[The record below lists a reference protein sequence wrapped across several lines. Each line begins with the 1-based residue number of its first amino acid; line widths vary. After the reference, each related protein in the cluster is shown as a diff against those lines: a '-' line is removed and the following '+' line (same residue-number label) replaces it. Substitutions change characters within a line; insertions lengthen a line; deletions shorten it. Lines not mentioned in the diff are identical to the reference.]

1 MKMRYL
7 WCMIVLFLLPLSAKG
22 QLSSKYHQ
30 QRPITIVCDWD
41 KPPYEFLD
49 DEGRPAGSNIDVL
62 TRILDD
68 MGCSYEFVM
77 KEWSHATKTFE
88 RGDAD
93 LILANVNRFKGK
105 QFFATQI
112 INYNRIRVA
121 MTKDTADIISLQT
134 LANEGVV
141 LKTGDYTGMYFKY
154 ADSAMQSRIEYQ
166 SPKVALTGLLA
177 GDNKYFVWGEEPLKW
192 KVKKLNLEGI
202 YLNDVSIPVSEVHII
217 GRDKELIDRIDDHYS
232 RLKQSGEL
240 EEMLNKWFHP
250 EKVHDTTPPYI
261 IYTILALVALT
272 ALLLLFSRLA
282 KAHVRRATRSSTVL
296 NEMMDKA
303 LHMGNFQVMEYDIA
317 HDRFTNSMGGSIL
330 PDKGLT
336 LEEFTQRIHPDQ
348 RKEFE
353 QKMQKLLSGRE
364 RHFDLNKRWNA
375 GTDEEPHWLIFN
387 GHAISELGHDG
398 QPAYIVNAIH
408 DVTHEVEED
417 TAARLLVNKYDQLA
431 NMPFVGISFYDK
443 DGWLINQNDSMK
455 ELCHIVD
462 DNPESKRF
470 WETACMFD
478 IPLFGEM
485 LTPETTD
492 DVLACQHMYYPNL
505 GIDKFIELQILPLF
519 NAEGQIVNYLV
530 ASIDHTEE
538 RSHDHEMHDQQK
550 EIARTTRL
558 IKTQKERLEYLLKNS
573 TRHLE
578 SDADGSHRVV
588 VDNSALEHARKLLS
602 EETQRAEQS
611 VQLKSGFMASMT
623 HELRTPLNAIV
634 GFTGILEH
642 LDEGEERAEYV
653 RIIRN
658 SSDMLQRLINDIIEA
673 SSMTDGPTGIKMEEV
688 DFVSA
693 FDDICMTL
701 KQRVQTPSVTF
712 IKENPYETFYTTLD
726 IERIQQVLTNF
737 VTNAVKFTTE
747 GFIRVGYRYENHGLH
762 LYCQDT
768 GMGIPKNKQ
777 EQIFERF
784 VKLDEFV
791 QGTGMGLAI
800 CKSLAERFRGDI
812 GVVSEGEG
820 KGSTFWIWIPCERKL
835 KMENQ
840 TS

>member
-1 MKMRYL
+1 
-7 WCMIVLFLLPLSAKG
+7 
-22 QLSSKYHQ
+22 
-30 QRPITIVCDWD
+30 
-41 KPPYEFLD
+41 
-49 DEGRPAGSNIDVL
+49 
-62 TRILDD
+62 
-68 MGCSYEFVM
+68 
-77 KEWSHATKTFE
+77 
-88 RGDAD
+88 
-93 LILANVNRFKGK
+93 
-105 QFFATQI
+105 
-112 INYNRIRVA
+112 
-121 MTKDTADIISLQT
+121 
-134 LANEGVV
+134 
-141 LKTGDYTGMYFKY
+141 
-154 ADSAMQSRIEYQ
+154 
-166 SPKVALTGLLA
+166 
-177 GDNKYFVWGEEPLKW
+177 
-192 KVKKLNLEGI
+192 
-202 YLNDVSIPVSEVHII
+202 
-217 GRDKELIDRIDDHYS
+217 
-232 RLKQSGEL
+232 
-240 EEMLNKWFHP
+240 
-250 EKVHDTTPPYI
+250 
-261 IYTILALVALT
+261 
-272 ALLLLFSRLA
+272 
-282 KAHVRRATRSSTVL
+282 
-296 NEMMDKA
+296 
-303 LHMGNFQVMEYDIA
+303 
-317 HDRFTNSMGGSIL
+317 
-330 PDKGLT
+330 
-336 LEEFTQRIHPDQ
+336 
-348 RKEFE
+348 
-353 QKMQKLLSGRE
+353 
-364 RHFDLNKRWNA
+364 
-375 GTDEEPHWLIFN
+375 
-387 GHAISELGHDG
+387 
-398 QPAYIVNAIH
+398 
-408 DVTHEVEED
+408 
-417 TAARLLVNKYDQLA
+417 
-431 NMPFVGISFYDK
+431 
-443 DGWLINQNDSMK
+443 
-455 ELCHIVD
+455 
-462 DNPESKRF
+462 
-470 WETACMFD
+470 
-478 IPLFGEM
+478 
-485 LTPETTD
+485 
-492 DVLACQHMYYPNL
+492 
-505 GIDKFIELQILPLF
+505 
-519 NAEGQIVNYLV
+519 
-530 ASIDHTEE
+530 
-538 RSHDHEMHDQQK
+538 MHDQQK
-550 EIARTTRL
+550 EIARTSRL

-693 FDDICMTL
+693 FDDICMML